1 MGNEVSKRCQNLK
14 INMPYIFVIFPP
26 DLKEMYSVMILHY
39 YFTQK
44 VHFEF
49 LKLNSELKIEIS
61 FSTISA
67 I

>member
-1 MGNEVSKRCQNLK
+1 MKLLK
-14 INMPYIFVIFPP
+14 GVKILKSSCLIFVIFPP

-49 LKLNSELKIEIS
+49 FKLKSELKIEIG

>member
-1 MGNEVSKRCQNLK
+1 MKLVNGVK
-14 INMPYIFVIFPP
+14 IQKSICLIFFIFPP
-26 DLKEMYSVMILHY
+26 DLKEMYSLMILHY

-49 LKLNSELKIEIS
+49 VKFKSELKIEIG